1 MGEEKRNGKKE
12 IGNKSVIGFAS
23 AVFGNRP
30 HHHTAMVR
38 PGLFRFP
45 LLRTAAIR
53 SVFRLNTT
61 PVLPVSSTHAGA
73 LRPASN
79 AGFRYFHHGQPRLS
93 SNSDGREHEKDESGL
108 TFSQRLKHLIKSY
121 GWYALGMYFLIGAV
135 DFGVAFAAV
144 NLIGAEHVSRA
155 AASAKESVYAIFNSR
170 PPEPGRE
177 EMDRAVAQS
186 QAGGHEGL
194 YAMIVLAWAI
204 HKTLF
209 MPIRVGLTAVFTPRV
224 VNWLRLRGWTG
235 SQGTRRAA
243 EELRQRIR
251 RDRE

>member
-1 MGEEKRNGKKE
+1 
-12 IGNKSVIGFAS
+12 
-23 AVFGNRP
+23 
-30 HHHTAMVR
+30 MVR

-53 SVFRLNTT
+53 SVFRLTST
-61 PVLPVSSTHAGA
+61 PILPAPSTYSGT
-73 LRPASN
+73 LRPATN
-79 AGFRYFHHGQPRLS
+79 ASFRYFHHSQPRLS
-93 SNSDGREHEKDESGL
+93 SKSTEHEPEKDESKL

-121 GWYALGMYFLIGAV
+121 GWYALGVYILISTI

-155 AASAKESVYAIFNSR
+155 AASAKDSVYGILNSR
-170 PPEPGRE
+170 LPEPGRE
-177 EMDRAVAQS
+177 EMDSAVTQS
-186 QAGGHEGL
+186 QTGGREGL
-194 YAMIVLAWAI
+194 YAMVVLAWTI

-209 MPIRVGLTAVFTPRV
+209 LPLRVGLTAAFTPRL
-224 VNWLRLRGWTG
+224 VNWLRTRGWAG

-251 RDRE
+251 RDRD